1 MHCFGF
7 RTTAC
12 GQCQYGLC
20 VFVLCL
26 SICMQV
32 LHVIPSLS
40 VSITQTSTV
49 TQTVEAPT
57 PTSYAQCA
65 SNNVIGSAN
74 GNQGIYQ
81 PGYAGYNGVAINQ
94 VATTDPTQCCV
105 TCAQASGCV
114 GYSQYPGGP
123 CYFFTVN
130 PSVCD
135 GSNTFG
141 DLYFTRQSIAAGSD
155 YIIGNGQ
162 CG

>member
-1 MHCFGF
+1 V
-7 RTTAC
+7 TTTTTLVDA
-12 GQCQYGLC
+12 
-20 VFVLCL
+20 
-26 SICMQV
+26 
-32 LHVIPSLS
+32 PSLTTTTITETQS
-40 VSITQTSTV
+40 TTTTVTETDTQTSTI

-65 SNNVIGSAN
+65 SENVIGSAN

-81 PGYAGYNGVAINQ
+81 PGYAGYNGVTINQ

-114 GYSQYPGGP
+114 GYSQYPGGA
-123 CYFFTVN
+123 CFFYTVN

-141 DLYFTRQSIAAGSD
+141 DLYYTKQSFAAGSG

-162 CG
+162 CGRFANGGSV